1 MDSAVYVVEQFEALI
16 LSLDENLQRGD
27 YPQQMINQGIKF
39 YREVSC
45 KPYRVI
51 YEIIERKVI
60 IHLVA
65 DGRRDV
71 VSLLERRLMR

>member
-39 YREVSC
+39 YREVSF